1 MTGQPGD
8 MATKDQA
15 VIARRDPGRVMRLSR
30 LGSLHQSRLSFMR
43 ILLRRLRA
51 EGWRYA
57 RGHFDID
64 ARGVGTAVYT
74 MQGPERA
81 YSLVAFGHDLPPED
95 RSDRVI
101 ATAWDATFTLF
112 DGIPSAAD
120 IDRLRREI
128 PRQEAGRVSARELS
142 VSRAN
147 RSVRL
152 FDHVVAALAEGRQ
165 PDADLVARVGYVMR
179 TTAVY
184 GSGKLGAADRAAIAH
199 RPEFT
204 PPFQV
209 EMLTVW
215 LIRAFV
221 LDLVEEMA
229 RQRAPD
235 TATVI
240 APELRRQIGIGNS
253 TGLGMA
259 PFLISHPILFNNW
272 IMAREEA
279 LARVRAIALPDPARI
294 ARFTAILARA
304 RQAVAL
310 WRSDHPVQ
318 IARLADLTED
328 LARLAAH
335 LDSADLAAPLGWDR
349 LWRWGEAA
357 LHEEGQE
364 MLVSLLLEPHGDL
377 VDGLAC
383 CMAADE
389 DAGFTIDGAMTV
401 GQLREIL
408 RDVHGWALDLDWD
421 MAEAQ
426 ARTWYVS
433 AAKQEPRLGETWA
446 EDLADY
452 AQPLAPGRDAARLF
466 HALAGE
472 DAATAVA
479 GFVLRHPEHRHSL
492 RRAQIAA
499 RHPYAE
505 IRDNTIGADLMPIDM
520 LRAKLSFFGAG
531 YFDPRS
537 DRWVRINMFR
547 GAPFPHELHA
557 LPEDDWAYP
566 PAGAQA

>member
-1 MTGQPGD
+1 MMET
-8 MATKDQA
+8 ATTPK
-15 VIARRDPGRVMRLSR
+15 VTITRRAPETVMRLSR
-30 LGSLHQSRLSFMR
+30 LGSFHQSRLSFMR
-43 ILLRRLRA
+43 VLLRRLRQ
-51 EGWRYA
+51 EGWRYE
-57 RGHFDID
+57 RRQFDID
-64 ARGVGTAVYT
+64 ARGVGVAVYT
-74 MQGPERA
+74 MHGPDRA
-81 YSLVAFGHDLPPED
+81 YSLVAFGHDLPPEA

-112 DGIPSAAD
+112 DGIPDAAD
-120 IDRLRREI
+120 IARLGAEI
-128 PRQEAGRVSARELS
+128 PLQEGGRVSARELS

-152 FDHVVAALAEGRQ
+152 FDHVVSALAAGHQ

-184 GSGKLGAADRAAIAH
+184 GSGKLGAADREAIAM
-199 RPEFT
+199 RPEFL

-240 APELRRQIGIGNS
+240 APDLRRQIGIGNS

-279 LARVRAIALPDPARI
+279 LGRVRAIDRSTPQTQ
-294 ARFTAILARA
+294 ARFHAMLSRA
-304 RQAVAL
+304 RHALGL

-318 IARLADLTED
+318 IARLADLRAD
-328 LARLAAH
+328 LDRLCAHMAA
-335 LDSADLAAPLGWDR
+335 ADLAQPYPWDG
-349 LWRWGEAA
+349 LWCWGARH
-357 LHEEGQE
+357 LSEEGQE
-364 MLVSLLLEPHGDL
+364 MLLSLLLEPHGDV

-383 CMAADE
+383 CMSAQESD
-389 DAGFTIDGAMTV
+389 GFVIDGAMTV
-401 GQLREIL
+401 GRLRAIL
-408 RDVHGWALDLDWD
+408 GEVYGWAHDLDWQ
-421 MAEAQ
+421 APEAQ

-433 AAKQEPRLGETWA
+433 AAKQEPRLGETLH
-446 EDLADY
+446 EDLGDY
-452 AQPLAPGRDAARLF
+452 AQPLAPGRDAMRLEA
-466 HALAGE
+466 ALQDLPA
-472 DAATAVA
+472 DAPIA
-479 GFVLRHPEHRHSL
+479 GFLLAHPEHRHSV
-492 RRAQIAA
+492 RRAQIAS

-537 DRWVRINMFR
+537 DRWVRINMYR
-547 GAPFPHELHA
+547 GAPFPHELHD

-566 PAGAQA
+566 ATEASA